1 MLSEEIK
8 LPDLIRAELK
18 ERYWQTSNSRYQ
30 DMDELVSI
38 AEQIIDRLAAG
49 DYNGS

>member
-1 MLSEEIK
+1 MPASQNWQEIYLPEE
-8 LPDLIRAELK
+8 LMQRF
-18 ERYWQTSNSRYQ
+18 WQTSHVRYQ